1 MTPAPPATSNI
12 SSSTGKHQQ
21 LPPVFPALHT
31 LPPTYFALPDYTAL
45 FGGLPACLPTHC
57 HSASHPAQATL
68 VAAVCQ
74 HFSLMQACSEWR
86 REN

>member
-45 FGGLPACLPTHC
+45 FGGLPACLPTAILPVILLKQLLLLQC
-57 HSASHPAQATL
+57 VSILA
-68 VAAVCQ
+68 
-74 HFSLMQACSEWR
+74 
-86 REN
+86 